1 MSSTTGSKLGKCF
14 HNMKIP
20 KNSSQKTCFPD
31 LMERL
36 RAKHSQRTF
45 VEISKVC
52 RMTLLDKRYAL
63 DAVEKANLQKC
74 LDTLQ
79 NCIKVTTRLVECIK
93 VTSRQLG
100 LKFTDD
106 PLALFI
112 SSDMF
117 YLEIN
122 MDRQTGTVND
132 VKIHH
137 ECDQIESCK
146 ELITCLQKG
155 DFQDFTLQL
164 EGLQSIYQLNAEH
177 KIKSKAYPV
186 LRSMEMDLYHLFQSQ
201 NFTNPKDLQR
211 VILESNVGIAVERRG
226 GHPMKLIYFIPPYD
240 LLCEE
245 TKTMK
250 PLDMELL
257 LTSKNVG
264 VAATVNLEASN
275 SVKLQITP
283 TLDFKKGQPTAT
295 PLGQNNSTILPAHF
309 VLRLE
314 KPLPVFDSILHYMNI
329 PVTTDSSPKA
339 TGNMIKMIVEAA
351 SKGEIVSFAK
361 GLPVSLPDQNHCY
374 FFTDARKLKATMVT
388 SIPFTEPLQVPNII
402 SLLRKQAL
410 FQTLISSCVRPQ
422 SKLNADDYNTVV
434 IEVNAASIQQITVAF
449 QHPYEESMAMIEID
463 LRDVA
468 NVTCQVYS
476 LASQYK
482 EISSKVSRV
491 LQVCLSIP
499 VTVRALLKMWEIERS
514 RAIINSQATP
524 GTSRNG
530 GNPDG
535 NFNLGDPGGR
545 SSSKN
550 GRVFFDGGKPQQ
562 QQKQPEDFCN
572 SPRILNANE
581 ENSGDSNS
589 NSLGGM
595 NVGNAGVAAIQKNSV
610 SITPIPMGTNVIPT
624 VSATAS
630 TTGITITPVNI
641 SKSKSSDSRRNSV
654 DRDSKEKKRKKR
666 RDESPMGPPE
676 KIINLPMSSGPSPK
690 HSPAYTS
697 PKHPMN
703 SPKSPFPGTQ
713 SPKHGSSGKPSM
725 STLKNATNSSPK
737 SGDKSLLNSGSSRPS
752 SLSSSKT
759 DMKVKNAS
767 TKLKSIEQSFS
778 LGELTVSSIT
788 DDATMQSFQND
799 LFSGGSANKP
809 KKCSLSAVID
819 KLKSAQDTTVGGVLP
834 PGVPGTS
841 QEDNE
846 YMIKPSEDG
855 MKITINKTK
864 MGYGTP
870 NSPKKHTGLK
880 PGVNSGP
887 SMKKF
892 SSSSSTKH
900 AFQKSN
906 SSGSL
911 PSAPIPQPTNPADV
925 MKLLQFSTPNGDALM
940 KSFQIPKLS
949 RNNNTTTTAAAD
961 SKNNHSI
968 RPTSAPSTPVPS
980 FKPSP
985 NPHSM
990 D

>member
-1 MSSTTGSKLGKCF
+1 MCTS
-14 HNMKIP
+14 
-20 KNSSQKTCFPD
+20 D

-36 RAKHSQRTF
+36 RAKHSQRSF

-100 LKFTDD
+100 LKFTEDSS
-106 PLALFI
+106 ALFI

-117 YLEIN
+117 YLEIIIDQN
-122 MDRQTGTVND
+122 GSIND
-132 VKIHH
+132 VKVHH
-137 ECDQIESCK
+137 ECNQMESCK
-146 ELITCLQKG
+146 ELIACLQKG

-164 EGLQSIYQLNAEH
+164 EGLQSIYQLNADQ
-177 KIKSKAYPV
+177 KSKSKAYPV
-186 LRSMEMDLYHLFQSQ
+186 LRSMEVDLYHLFQAQS
-201 NFTNPKDLQR
+201 FSNPKDLQR
-211 VILESNVGIAVERRG
+211 VILESNIGMAIERRG
-226 GHPMKLIYFIPPYD
+226 GHPMKLVYFVPPYD

-245 TKTMK
+245 SKTMK
-250 PLDMELL
+250 QLDMELL
-257 LTSKNVG
+257 LSSKTIGVG
-264 VAATVNLEASN
+264 VTVNLEASN
-275 SVKLQITP
+275 GVKLQIAP

-295 PLGQNNSTILPAHF
+295 PLTQNNSTVLPAHF
-309 VLRLE
+309 VLRLD
-314 KPLPVFDSILHYMNI
+314 KPIPVFDSILHYMNI
-329 PVTTDSSPKA
+329 PAPTDSSPKS
-339 TGNMIKMIVEAA
+339 TGNLIKMIVDSA
-351 SKGEIVSFAK
+351 SKGEISSISR
-361 GLPVSLPDQNHCY
+361 GLQVTLPDQNHCY
-374 FFTDARKLKATMVT
+374 FFTDARKLKATMVS

-402 SLLRKQAL
+402 SLLRKQTL
-410 FQTLISSCVRPQ
+410 FQTLISSCVRPH
-422 SKLNADDYNTVV
+422 SRFNIDDYNTVV
-434 IEVNAASIQQITVAF
+434 IEVNAASIQQITISF

-476 LASQYK
+476 LSSQYK
-482 EISSKVSRV
+482 EISTKLSKV

-499 VTVRALLKMWEIERS
+499 VTVRALLKIWEIERS

-524 GTSRNG
+524 GTSRSSNG
-530 GNPDG
+530 D
-535 NFNLGDPGGR
+535 FNLGDPGGR
-545 SSSKN
+545 SSSSSSNKN
-550 GRVFFDGGKPQQ
+550 GRVFFEGGKS
-562 QQKQPEDFCN
+562 QQKQQSEDFCN

-595 NVGNAGVAAIQKNSV
+595 MNVNPGGVAATTASVQKNSV
-610 SITPIPMGTNVIPT
+610 SITPIPIGTT
-624 VSATAS
+624 VVPSISSTA
-630 TTGITITPVNI
+630 TGITITPVNV
-641 SKSKSSDSRRNSV
+641 SKKSSESRRNSV
-654 DRDSKEKKRKKR
+654 DRESKEKKRKKR

-676 KIINLPMSSGPSPK
+676 KILNLPMSSGPSPK

-697 PKHPMN
+697 PKHPLN

-737 SGDKSLLNSGSSRPS
+737 SSDKSLLNSASSSRPS
-752 SLSSSKT
+752 SLKT
-759 DMKVKNAS
+759 ADVKIKNAS
-767 TKLKSIEQSFS
+767 AKLKSMEQSFS

-799 LFSGGSANKP
+799 LFSGGAANKP

-819 KLKSAQDTTVGGVLP
+819 KLKSAQDTTVGGIP
-834 PGVPGTS
+834 GAPGVPGTS

-846 YMIKPSEDG
+846 YMIKPSEDAL
-855 MKITINKTK
+855 KITINKTK

-887 SMKKF
+887 KKF

-911 PSAPIPQPTNPADV
+911 PSAPISQPTNPADV

-949 RNNNTTTTAAAD
+949 RNNNSTVVNNSSSNQD
-961 SKNNHSI
+961 SKNSI
-968 RPTSAPSTPVPS
+968 RPTSAPSTPVPTS
-980 FKPSP
+980 FKASP

>member
-1 MSSTTGSKLGKCF
+1 
-14 HNMKIP
+14 
-20 KNSSQKTCFPD
+20 
-31 LMERL
+31 
-36 RAKHSQRTF
+36 
-45 VEISKVC
+45 
-52 RMTLLDKRYAL
+52 MTLLDKRYAL

-106 PLALFI
+106 PSALFI

-117 YLEIN
+117 YLEIII
-122 MDRQTGTVND
+122 DRQNGSVND

-137 ECDQIESCK
+137 ECNQMESCK
-146 ELITCLQKG
+146 ELIACLQKG

-164 EGLQSIYQLNAEH
+164 EGLQSIYQLNAEQ

-186 LRSMEMDLYHLFQSQ
+186 LRSMELDLYHLFQSQ

-211 VILESNVGIAVERRG
+211 VSLESTVGIALERRG

-240 LLCEE
+240 LLCDE

-250 PLDMELL
+250 QLDMELL
-257 LTSKNVG
+257 IASKTVG

-283 TLDFKKGQPTAT
+283 TLDFKKGQPTAIPLT
-295 PLGQNNSTILPAHF
+295 PNNSTILPAHF

-314 KPLPVFDSILHYMNI
+314 KPIPVFDSILHYMNI
-329 PVTTDSSPKA
+329 PMTTESSPKA
-339 TGNMIKMIVEAA
+339 TGNMIKMIVDAA
-351 SKGEIVSFAK
+351 SKGEISSFMR
-361 GLPVSLPDQNHCY
+361 GLPVCLPDQNHCY
-374 FFTDARKLKATMVT
+374 FFTDARKLKATMVS

-410 FQTLISSCVRPQ
+410 FQALISSCVRPQ
-422 SKLNADDYNTVV
+422 SRFNVDDLNTVV
-434 IEVNAASIQQITVAF
+434 IEVNAASIQQITVSF

-476 LASQYK
+476 LSSQYK
-482 EISSKVSRV
+482 EIGSKLSKV

-499 VTVRALLKMWEIERS
+499 VTVRALLKIWEIERS

-524 GTSRNG
+524 GTSRSSNG

-545 SSSKN
+545 SSKN
-550 GRVFFDGGKPQQ
+550 GRVFFEGGKSQ

-581 ENSGDSNS
+581 ENSGDSTS

-595 NVGNAGVAAIQKNSV
+595 IVNTGGVAAAAQKNSV
-610 SITPIPMGTNVIPT
+610 SITPIPMGTTVIPT
-624 VSATAS
+624 ISSTTTA
-630 TTGITITPVNI
+630 TTGITITPVNM
-641 SKSKSSDSRRNSV
+641 SKKSESRRNSV
-654 DRDSKEKKRKKR
+654 ERDSKEKKRKKR

-676 KIINLPMSSGPSPK
+676 KIINLPISSGPSPK

-737 SGDKSLLNSGSSRPS
+737 SVDKSLGGTNRPS
-752 SLSSSKT
+752 PLSSTKSSEMERPR
-759 DMKVKNAS
+759 DMKIKNS
-767 TKLKSIEQSFS
+767 TVKLKSMEQSFS

-788 DDATMQSFQND
+788 DDTAMQSFQND
-799 LFSGGSANKP
+799 LFSGSAANKP

-819 KLKSAQDTTVGGVLP
+819 KLKSAQDPTVSVVP
-834 PGVPGTS
+834 PGTS

-911 PSAPIPQPTNPADV
+911 PSAPISQPTNPADV

-949 RNNNTTTTAAAD
+949 RNNNTASNPNPQD
-961 SKNNHSI
+961 SKNSI

>member
-1 MSSTTGSKLGKCF
+1 MSSTGSKMG
-14 HNMKIP
+14 
-20 KNSSQKTCFPD
+20 D

-36 RAKHSQRTF
+36 RVKNHSQRSF

-106 PLALFI
+106 PSALFI

-117 YLEIN
+117 YLEIII
-122 MDRQTGTVND
+122 DRQNGTVND

-137 ECDQIESCK
+137 ECNQMESCK
-146 ELITCLQKG
+146 ELIASLQKG

-164 EGLQSIYQLNAEH
+164 EGLQSIYQLNAEQ

-186 LRSMEMDLYHLFQSQ
+186 LRSMELDLYHLFQSQ

-211 VILESNVGIAVERRG
+211 VILESNVGVAVERRG

-240 LLCEE
+240 LICDE

-250 PLDMELL
+250 PLDTELL
-257 LTSKNVG
+257 IMSKGIG

-283 TLDFKKGQPTAT
+283 TLDFKKGQPAST
-295 PLGQNNSTILPAHF
+295 PLTPNNSTILPAHF

-314 KPLPVFDSILHYMNI
+314 KPIPVFDSILHYMNI
-329 PVTTDSSPKA
+329 PTDSSPKA
-339 TGNMIKMIVEAA
+339 TGNMIKMIVDGA
-351 SKGEIVSFAK
+351 SKGEIISFVR
-361 GLPVSLPDQNHCY
+361 GLPVCLPDQNHCY
-374 FFTDARKLKATMVT
+374 FFTDARKLKATMVS

-422 SKLNADDYNTVV
+422 SRFNVDDVNTVV

-476 LASQYK
+476 LSSQYK
-482 EISSKVSRV
+482 EISSKLSKV

-524 GTSRNG
+524 GTSRSSNGG

-535 NFNLGDPGGR
+535 NFNLNDPGGR
-545 SSSKN
+545 TANKN
-550 GRVFFDGGKPQQ
+550 GRVFFEGGKS
-562 QQKQPEDFCN
+562 QKQTEDFCN
-572 SPRILNANE
+572 SPRIE
-581 ENSGDSNS
+581 DSGDSTS

-595 NVGNAGVAAIQKNSV
+595 NVNSGTGVAAAKNSV
-610 SITPIPMGTNVIPT
+610 SITPIPLGSTISPT
-624 VSATAS
+624 ITTA
-630 TTGITITPVNI
+630 TTGITITPVNMTK
-641 SKSKSSDSRRNSV
+641 KSESRRNSV
-654 DRDSKEKKRKKR
+654 DKEKKRKKR

-676 KIINLPMSSGPSPK
+676 KIMNLPSSGPSPK

-737 SGDKSLLNSGSSRPS
+737 SGEKVVRPNKSTDTSRE
-752 SLSSSKT
+752 
-759 DMKVKNAS
+759 MKIKNAS
-767 TKLKSIEQSFS
+767 VKLKSMEQSFS

-799 LFSGGSANKP
+799 LFSGSSANKP

-819 KLKSAQDTTVGGVLP
+819 KLKSAQDPTVGAVLQ
-834 PGVPGTS
+834 PGTS
-841 QEDNE
+841 QGQEDNE

-864 MGYGTP
+864 MAYGTP

-892 SSSSSTKH
+892 STSSSSTKH

-949 RNNNTTTTAAAD
+949 RNNNTANSQD
-961 SKNNHSI
+961 SKNSI
-968 RPTSAPSTPVPS
+968 RPISAPSTPVPS